1 VIVLAVVII
10 NPLVASGTSY
20 AAAVVGQTKSYYE
33 RDASPKALYLQG
45 EAAGKAASQGIVI
58 LDFGRP
64 AVEGAS
70 YGTAGYGGAFVPLAS
85 IAAGVESYITAYY
98 RYAPS
103 FTFLNV
109 AVGTNN
115 SCGTGQP
122 CGKTTSCGCPDEP
135 PNFTTWGG
143 QLAVA
148 VEDIGIWA
156 SAYKADNGFT
166 DDVRV
171 VAADDIEPAFDPG
184 YYNTY
189 NLLAG
194 YAAAVGGYFPPLV
207 DYGSAETSDWTE
219 GQLLQVAYGF
229 PPDVAMPEIYYPADA
244 AEWAALLSYAK
255 SHLGKVIQIYGVL
268 TEGSGS
274 NAPGVAYIDMLQA
287 VANVTHQVSIPWTS
301 TIITR

>member
-10 NPLVASGTSY
+10 NPLVGSGTSY
-20 AAAVVGQTKSYYE
+20 AAGVAGQTNSYYE
-33 RDASPKALYLQG
+33 RDANVRALYLQG
-45 EAAGKAASQGIVI
+45 EAAGKAGSQGIVI

-64 AVEGAS
+64 AVDGAS
-70 YGTAGYGGAFVPLAS
+70 YGTMGYGGSFVSLES
-85 IAAGVESYITAYY
+85 IAAGVESYLTAYY

-122 CGKTTSCGCPDEP
+122 CGKTASCGCPDEP

-148 VEDIGIWA
+148 VEGIGVWA
-156 SAYKADNGFT
+156 GAYKARNGFT

-171 VAADDIEPAFDPG
+171 IAADDIEPAFDPD

-189 NLLAG
+189 DLLTG
-194 YAAAVGGYFPPLV
+194 YADAVGGYFPPLV
-207 DYGSAETSDWTE
+207 DFGSAEASGWTE

-229 PPDVAMPEIYYPADA
+229 TPDVAMPEIYYPADA

-255 SHLGKVIQIYGVL
+255 SHLGKVVQIFGVL
-268 TEGSGS
+268 TEGAGS
-274 NAPGVAYIDMLQA
+274 NAPDVAYVDMLEA
-287 VANVTHQVSIPWTS
+287 VANVTHQVSIPWSS
-301 TIITR
+301 TIIAR